1 MKKRFFHPS
10 CLLLEG
16 SFFKLFVVP
25 FECLHE
31 TNEVREVLVI
41 HSSLETLRHEGKTST
56 LKGFDFAAEQLPIA
70 AVKEAKD
77 QVVGSL
83 GQHPSVESGVIG
95 KGDGIAGIGGIDRL
109 IGIEDRAKKSV
120 LCPIGD
126 GAQIGAVHGLPGR
139 WKVADCAQFVEH
151 GPPPLF
157 VRG

>member
-31 TNEVREVLVI
+31 TNEVREFLVI

-70 AVKEAKD
+70 AVKEAKLPRKITPKFPT
-77 QVVGSL
+77 GSV
-83 GQHPSVESGVIG
+83 QPQT
-95 KGDGIAGIGGIDRL
+95 GIG
-109 IGIEDRAKKSV
+109 SP
-120 LCPIGD
+120 C
-126 GAQIGAVHGLPGR
+126 
-139 WKVADCAQFVEH
+139 
-151 GPPPLF
+151 
-157 VRG
+157 